1 MNRIEQNKQSSIASM
16 TEGAGA
22 NIPENVSINVNG
34 LFGKQRNIEQDFF
47 YIGQAFYQGTML
59 SAQSLYSL
67 ICDANNQEALSNLLI
82 ELSGFYAFILN
93 GDNRLIAACDRTR
106 SRPLFYALDRD
117 SCYLSDSAQWIVAQ
131 LTDVKMDSLSEQELA
146 QAGYVS
152 GNNTLVKQLK
162 QIPAGSYLYKT
173 PTTLSLMN
181 YYHFLPMN
189 NDNKSDEN
197 TLYAEL
203 DEVMKQSIEQLI
215 TYANGRQLV
224 VPLSGG
230 YDSRSIATY
239 LKAANYTNIITFTF
253 GKASSKEVMISKSV
267 ADALSF
273 EWHVVE
279 YTHSLW
285 KNIKNSQLFN
295 QYLSFISSYVSVPN
309 VQVYPAI
316 KLLVD
321 KGVIDNNA
329 VIVPG
334 HTGDF
339 ISGGHIPMSLI
350 DLPAKTNVSK
360 IVEAIINRHYRNK
373 TKVNNREALVKKLS
387 VQVQELMD
395 RSDINI
401 PAISI
406 FEAWEFAER
415 QAKFI
420 VNSNRYYD
428 FFNLDWWMPLWHND
442 MVAYWENVP
451 LKYRIKS
458 NLWQKFVEM
467 QYQNVSGD
475 KARYGNVSE
484 QYHPKILR
492 IRTILDYFTD
502 ENGLYALVPFYRWLL
517 RKAKYPYAN
526 GTLFSHL
533 AAKVINKQ
541 KKVIEKS

>member
-1 MNRIEQNKQSSIASM
+1 MNRIEQKKQSSIVIMS
-16 TEGAGA
+16 EGDKA
-22 NIPENVSINVNG
+22 NIPKNITVNVNG
-34 LFGKQRNIEQDFF
+34 FFGKQRKIEQDFF

-67 ICDANNQEALSNLLI
+67 ICDANSQEALSNLLI

-93 GDNRLIAACDRTR
+93 GDNRFIAACDRIR
-106 SRPLFYALDRD
+106 SRPLFYALGSDF
-117 SCYLSDSAQWIVAQ
+117 CYLSDSAQWIVAQ
-131 LTDVKMDSLSEQELA
+131 LTDLKIDSLSEQELA

-152 GNNTLVKQLK
+152 SNNTLVKQLK
-162 QIPAGSYLYKT
+162 QVPAGSYLYKT
-173 PTTLSLMN
+173 ASTLSLTN

-189 NDNKSDEN
+189 DDNKRDEN
-197 TLYAEL
+197 ALYAEL
-203 DEVMKQSIEQLI
+203 DEVMKQSIEQLT

-253 GKASSKEVMISKSV
+253 GKASSKEVMISKNV
-267 ADALSF
+267 ADALGF

-279 YTHSLW
+279 YTRSLW
-285 KNIKNSQLFN
+285 KNIKNSPLFN

-321 KGVIDNNA
+321 KGVIDKNA

-339 ISGGHIPMSLI
+339 ISGGHIPMTLLA
-350 DLPAKTNVSK
+350 LPAKTNKTK

-373 TKVNNREALVKKLS
+373 TKINNRETLVKKIS

-395 RSDINI
+395 SSHINI

-475 KARYGNVSE
+475 KVRYGNVSE
-484 QYHPKILR
+484 QYSPKILR
-492 IRTILDYFTD
+492 IKKILDYFTN
-502 ENGLYALVPFYRWLL
+502 ENGLYALVPFHHWLL

-526 GTLFSHL
+526 GTLFSYL
-533 AAKVINKQ
+533 AAKVIKIQ